1 MSYKYHRHYS
11 KFLNRTNGIIVIILL
26 AVLLGAILYLDKV
39 QEDNKS
45 KELKDIDNNLR
56 QERKEAQLALEKKEA
71 EDSIYQKLVDGFEV
85 NVLIVGDSIA
95 ERGQLENGWCT
106 LLKKYLRL

>member
-26 AVLLGAILYLDKV
+26 AVLLGAILYLDK
-39 QEDNKS
+39 EDNKS

-56 QERKEAQLALEKKEA
+56 QERKEAQLALEKK
-71 EDSIYQKLVDGFEV
+71 KLR
-85 NVLIVGDSIA
+85 IVFIKS
-95 ERGQLENGWCT
+95 
-106 LLKKYLRL
+106 